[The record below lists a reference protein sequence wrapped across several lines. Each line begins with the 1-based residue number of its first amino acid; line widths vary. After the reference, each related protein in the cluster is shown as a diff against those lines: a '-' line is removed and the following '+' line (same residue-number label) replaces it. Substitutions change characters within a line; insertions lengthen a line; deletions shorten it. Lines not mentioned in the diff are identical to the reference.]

1 MPAAQAPIVTH
12 LQSLLGISMGF
23 LHHVLLSSGHSQP
36 RLHLADLLLPG
47 CQLASHLL
55 QSLSVLLH
63 LTPNPLLKLLQKLLL
78 SLQLLLQLLGLV
90 SQLWDASLKL
100 PGFRGTSLWSE
111 QAAFRLLA
119 LAFQYTSRC
128 SVVSEQTACNRC
140 CQIYALACDS
150 NELMGLQMRA
160 SLHVDRTT
168 AAGGIMLSD

>member
-23 LHHVLLSSGHSQP
+23 VQHVLLSSGHSQP

-47 CQLASHLL
+47 CQLAFHLL

-111 QAAFRLLA
+111 QAFRLLA
-119 LAFQYTSRC
+119 LAFQYPSRC

-168 AAGGIMLSD
+168 AAGIMLSD